1 MAEAT
6 LGEDKSK
13 SERTI
18 FVYLTVVVL
27 VGAICWESYGIYE
40 ELLNIDDLLIVFENT
55 TNSLFRLK
63 LAIFASTASGI
74 AFIATAIFCLCAIK
88 TRSRFLRILGV
99 VTFLML
105 GLSGL
110 SDWWLNV
117 ESRLAFPN
125 EAPDFNFYVD
135 ILPSILIAVLWLLY
149 FGFAERIRLL
159 RASSPFKS
167 KNY

>member
-27 VGAICWESYGIYE
+27 VVAICWESYGFYE

-88 TRSRFLRILGV
+88 TRSGFCVFLV
-99 VTFLML
+99 
-105 GLSGL
+105 S
-110 SDWWLNV
+110 
-117 ESRLAFPN
+117 
-125 EAPDFNFYVD
+125 
-135 ILPSILIAVLWLLY
+135 LL
-149 FGFAERIRLL
+149 F
-159 RASSPFKS
+159 
-167 KNY
+167 